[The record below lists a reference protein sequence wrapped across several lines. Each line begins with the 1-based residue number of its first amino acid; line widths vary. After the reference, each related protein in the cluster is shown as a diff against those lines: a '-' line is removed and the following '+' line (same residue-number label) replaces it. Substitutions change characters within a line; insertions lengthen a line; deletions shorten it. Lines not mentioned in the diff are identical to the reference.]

1 MPKEREGVEKQSNI
15 KFSNVLLLEREGR
28 GEGRVNSGLGR
39 KMAA

>member
-1 MPKEREGVEKQSNI
+1 MTRQTLGGGRGGEQRGEWED
-15 KFSNVLLLEREGR
+15 EREGR